1 MSVRLT
7 VKQRSQQ
14 GASEKP
20 AVVLLDDEVITF
32 GRDQSCQVVLAQ
44 QAVSRSHAR
53 ILKDGSLFFLED
65 LGSAYG
71 TQVNGARL
79 PKGEKHLL
87 RNGDVIAIAQFDVTF
102 DRVANASE
110 VSGKTEAVARKVV
123 KDVMRGLTT
132 GGEQPY
138 FRFMNGPRE
147 GQRVEISD
155 ASELVIG
162 REPGVDLLFEE
173 DDLISRR
180 HCKIR
185 RDWSGTH
192 VEDLDSRNGIKV
204 NKKRVRK
211 KTLKDRD
218 EVEVG
223 NQRMLYLD
231 PSEVREAPVVLP
243 SADDEKTGALDED
256 ASADIEA
263 AKADAARLNAEKA
276 KKEAEAKA
284 AEEAEE
290 PPAEEPAKEEEGPPD
305 TEGDADGE
313 TMLTDP
319 SGPTA
324 MPNDVDGPP
333 SDPGSSS
340 PGPGDDQDGRP
351 SKLGLDFRNRTT
363 QIALGTAAFVAIVAI
378 TFVILVLF
386 A

>member
-313 TMLTDP
+313 KMLTDP

>member
-7 VKQRSQQ
+7 VKQRSEQ
-14 GASEKP
+14 GSTEKP

-32 GRDQSCQVVLAQ
+32 GRDQGCQVVLAQ
-44 QAVSRSHAR
+44 QAVSRNHAR
-53 ILKDGSLFFLED
+53 ISKDGTLFFLED

-71 TQVNGARL
+71 TQVNGSKL

-110 VSGKTEAVARKVV
+110 ESGKTEAVARKVV
-123 KDVMRGLTT
+123 KDVMRGLAT

-138 FRFMNGPRE
+138 LRFMNGPRE
-147 GQRVEISD
+147 GQRIEIPD
-155 ASELVIG
+155 ATELVIG

-218 EVEVG
+218 ELEVG
-223 NQRMLYLD
+223 NQRLLYLD

-243 SADDEKTGALDED
+243 AADEEKTSALDED
-256 ASADIEA
+256 QSAEIEA
-263 AKADAARLNAEKA
+263 AKAEAARINAEKA
-276 KKEAEAKA
+276 EREAAEAKA
-284 AEEAEE
+284 KEAEQEDE
-290 PPAEEPAKEEEGPPD
+290 PPPNTEQEGG
-305 TEGDADGE
+305 EGN
-313 TMLTDP
+313 LQTDP

-324 MPNDVDGPP
+324 MPEDADGPASNP
-333 SDPGSSS
+333 SVPAMES
-340 PGPGDDQDGRP
+340 PSGEVERSRG
-351 SKLGLDFRNRTT
+351 LGLDFSNRQT
-363 QIALGTAAFVAIVAI
+363 QIALGAAAFVALVAI
-378 TFVILVLF
+378 TFVILVF
-386 A
+386 VS